1 MILTPTKVKDRLT
14 VLHLNNMH
22 KLIYPRLIVSFLII
36 SFMLLCIANLS
47 LVNAQSQEANLTGT
61 IFDQGVDNT
70 GDGIYDSLEI
80 GVQVNVSTAGTFTID
95 VSGLYDAKS
104 NINISN
110 QNSTFLNTGLQ
121 TVHVSLA
128 GTPIYTSKVNPTNIS
143 MIILE
148 NESGNQLDSI
158 SDVSLP
164 QDYFYFD
171 FGITP
176 AYLTGTITDEGI
188 DNNDDGYFDF
198 LKLGV
203 EVNVTIAGTYTVDAG
218 GIYDPSFNSVSVL
231 TNNSTFLNSGLNFV
245 YLDLNGAEIYTAA
258 VNPTTIASIFLNDS
272 SSITIDELHDEPL
285 PNTYTFDQFQ
295 RPPTDIE
302 LTEVER
308 QIMLNQA
315 GNIFVTNSYWINNLG
330 FSTNIIE
337 IGVPDDAYDFIV
349 RDEMGNLEITNE
361 TGILT
366 INLRRNLNQ
375 SAKEPLYVFYHLP
388 WKNYID
394 QNNGDNFTTSFTFY
408 EQFNS
413 TIDSLKVSVILPEG
427 ASFKSSNPIN
437 PQTKEK
443 NAIQETLTFEFS
455 NVSPS
460 QNLNFEI
467 NYRYQTFWASFYPT
481 IWIGILALA
490 GTFFAFFWKMPK
502 PSSSTIIPIQSKT
515 INNFVESYEE
525 KTRIKAELES
535 LNEKAQ
541 KGKIPR
547 RRYKVR
553 KKMLDGRISTISRN
567 LSSLGEEIR
576 SAGSKYATLIKQLEK
591 AEKKLE
597 DANKDLQELEMRYR
611 KKEISKSIYSKLI
624 EENQNKMEDAE
635 TTIDGILIRLRE

>member
-1 MILTPTKVKDRLT
+1 
-14 VLHLNNMH
+14 MH
-22 KLIYPRLIVSFLII
+22 KIIFPRLNVSFLII
-36 SFMLLCIANLS
+36 SIILLGIVNLS
-47 LVNAQSQEANLTGT
+47 LVKAQGQEADLTGT
-61 IFDQGVDNT
+61 IFDQGIDNN

-80 GVQVNVSTAGTFTID
+80 GVQVNVSTAGTFNIE
-95 VSGLYDAKS
+95 VSGLYDSKS
-104 NINISN
+104 TINISN
-110 QNSTFLNTGLQ
+110 QNSTFLNAGLQ
-121 TVHVSLA
+121 TVYVSFA
-128 GTPIYTSKVNPTNIS
+128 GTTIYSSKVNPANIS

-148 NESGNQLDSI
+148 NESGNQLDSL
-158 SDVSLP
+158 SDVSLS
-164 QDYFYFD
+164 QDYYYFD

-176 AYLTGTITDEGI
+176 AYLTGTITDEGV

-198 LKLGV
+198 LRLGA

-218 GIYDPSFNSVSVL
+218 GVYDPSYNYVSAL
-231 TNNSTFLNSGLNFV
+231 TLNSTFLTSGIHFV
-245 YLDLNGAEIYTAA
+245 YLDLNGGEIYTAG
-258 VNPTTIASIFLNDS
+258 VNPTTIASILLYDS
-272 SSITIDELHDEPL
+272 SNTTLSELHDETL

-302 LTEVER
+302 LSEVER
-308 QIMLNQA
+308 QIMLSQA
-315 GNIFVTNSYWINNLG
+315 GNIYVANSYWINNLG
-330 FSTNIIE
+330 FSTNIID
-337 IGVPDDAYDFIV
+337 IGVPNDAYDFIV

-366 INLRRNLNQ
+366 INLRRALNQ
-375 SAKEPLYVFYHLP
+375 SAKEPLYVFYRLP
-388 WKNYID
+388 WKNYIT
-394 QNNGDNFTTSFTFY
+394 QNNNDDFTTSFTFY
-408 EQFNS
+408 ENFNS
-413 TIDSLKVSVILPEG
+413 TIGSLKVSLILPEG
-427 ASFKSSNPIN
+427 ASFKSSNPLD
-437 PQTKEK
+437 PQNTEK
-443 NAIQETLTFEFS
+443 NAIQETLIFEFS

-502 PSSSTIIPIQSKT
+502 PSVSTIIPIQSKT
-515 INNFVESYEE
+515 LNNFVESYEE

-576 SAGSKYATLIKQLEK
+576 SAGSKYAKMIKQLETT
-591 AEKKLE
+591 ETKLE
-597 DANKDLQELEMRYR
+597 DAKKDLQELEMRYR
-611 KKEISKSIYSKLI
+611 KKEISKSTYSKLL
-624 EENQNKMEDAE
+624 EENQSKMKDAE
-635 TTIDGILIRLRE
+635 TTIDGILIRLCE